1 MPTQID
7 RIPQPGEVIFY
18 RRYHHGDRSH
28 IVERLTVTEP
38 PANEENPS
46 KTLMWFNREDGTSDL
61 IIAQFPGKK
70 PEFNM
75 FLFWD

>member
-1 MPTQID
+1 MPTPID

-18 RRYHHGDRSH
+18 RRYHHGNQAE
-28 IVERLTVTEP
+28 IVERLTVIP
-38 PANEENPS
+38 SSDKFCQS
-46 KTLMWFNREDGTSDL
+46 KTLIHFEREDKTTHY
-61 IIAQFPGKK
+61 IIAEFVNP